1 MGILSDFEDR
11 VGGAIEGLFAGTFRS
26 PVQPVEIAK
35 ALARAADDGRTLG
48 VGTVYAP
55 TAYTVA
61 LSAEDARNLGSFLP
75 TLGGELAT
83 YLVDHARERGY
94 LLSARPK
101 VTFTTHRDL
110 KLGRF
115 RVSASLTTAEE
126 PHEAAEATPRRRE
139 TPLAEQPP
147 AVDGP
152 DTLTREEPGLAAAVG
167 TDVATLTIGDSTP
180 DMVLEGDEVLVGRL
194 AECDIRLG
202 DANVSRRHAAFMRV
216 DDGWAIA
223 DLGST
228 NGTRLNGEAVDKAH
242 LHDGDV
248 VEIGLTRFVYH
259 EPGR

>member
-11 VGGAIEGLFAGTFRS
+11 VAGAIEGLFAGAFRS

-61 LSAEDARNLGSFLP
+61 LSAADTENFSSFLP
-75 TLGGELAT
+75 TLAGELAT
-83 YLVDHARERGY
+83 YLVDHARESGY
-94 LLSARPK
+94 LLSARPT

-115 RVSASLTTAEE
+115 RVSASLATTAETRDDGADRVV
-126 PHEAAEATPRRRE
+126 PQRRE
-139 TPLAEQPP
+139 TRPVDEAPAAGDVEQ
-147 AVDGP
+147 GR
-152 DTLTREEPGLAAAVG
+152 TRSGAAGSYAAAV
-167 TDVATLTIGDSTP
+167 TIGDTTP
-180 DMVLEGDEVLVGRL
+180 DMVLEGDEVLIGRV
-194 AECDIRLG
+194 AECDIRLS

-216 DDGWAIA
+216 DDGWAVA

-228 NGTRLNGEAVDKAH
+228 NGTRLNGETIDKAH

>member
-11 VGGAIEGLFAGTFRS
+11 VSGAIEGLFAGAFKS

-61 LSAEDARNLGSFLP
+61 LSAEDTRNLESFLP
-75 TLGGELAT
+75 TLGGELST

-94 LLSARPK
+94 LLPARPK

-115 RVSASLTTAEE
+115 RVSASLAKADE
-126 PHEAAEATPRRRE
+126 PREAREVAPTPRRE
-139 TPLAEQPP
+139 TRPADQPP
-147 AVDGP
+147 AVEPMPGP
-152 DTLTREEPGLAAAVG
+152 AAPPGGPVPGAATV
-167 TDVATLTIGDSTP
+167 TIGDSTP
-180 DMVLEGDEVLVGRL
+180 DLVLEGDEVLIGRL
-194 AECDIRLG
+194 AECDIRLS

-228 NGTRLNGEAVDKAH
+228 NGTRLNGEVIDKAH
-242 LHDGDV
+242 LHDGDI

-259 EPGR
+259 EPRR

>member
-11 VGGAIEGLFAGTFRS
+11 AAGAIEGLFAGTFRS

-48 VGTVYAP
+48 VGTVYVP
-55 TAYTVA
+55 TVYTVA
-61 LSAEDARNLGSFLP
+61 LSAEDTRHFESFLP
-75 TLGGELAT
+75 TLAGELST

-115 RVSASLTTAEE
+115 RVSASLATPEE
-126 PHEAAEATPRRRE
+126 PQEALERVVPQRRE
-139 TPLAEQPP
+139 TRPAPETPAADMLADG
-147 AVDGP
+147 AV
-152 DTLTREEPGLAAAVG
+152 EPRGAGAPVAA
-167 TDVATLTIGDSTP
+167 LTIGDSTP

-194 AECDIRLG
+194 AECDIRLS

-228 NGTRLNGEAVDKAH
+228 NGTRLNGETIDKAH

-248 VEIGLTRFVYH
+248 VEIGLTRFIYH
-259 EPGR
+259 DPGR